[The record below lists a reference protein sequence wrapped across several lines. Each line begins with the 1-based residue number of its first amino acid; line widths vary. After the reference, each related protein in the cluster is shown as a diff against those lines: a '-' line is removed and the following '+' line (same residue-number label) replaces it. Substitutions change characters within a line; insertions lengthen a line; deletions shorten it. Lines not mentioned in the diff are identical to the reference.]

1 MRNGSGRTAL
11 WAWSIPRY
19 WPQGHRPVIEQ
30 KGGDTNVLIIQVIMK
45 KGAILVCRERDR
57 SLKRKPHEE
66 HANEVDH

>member
-1 MRNGSGRTAL
+1 MGMEHTAIL
-11 WAWSIPRY
+11 SL
-19 WPQGHRPVIEQ
+19 
-30 KGGDTNVLIIQVIMK
+30 KGIGQLLNRKAGITNVLIIQVIMK